1 MNSIASGKV
10 QESSAAFT
18 AAEQGVDGSVR
29 VWQVLLLLAIV
40 LRLVTLPL
48 VPLTDHTE
56 ARYAEIARLMVQ
68 SGDWI
73 SPHITPQEVF
83 WAKPPLST
91 WSQALLMQALG
102 VNEWSGRLAAWLWSL
117 AALASFAWLLRD
129 SVSRVHRWAML
140 TALMLC
146 PMFFICAGAVM
157 TDATLSA
164 CVLLVQAAWWHVLT
178 AKEGDAR
185 RRAGRILALGLG
197 LALLTKGPAAV
208 VLALLPVLMH
218 AGWRRHWSAVMNV
231 LRDPVAW
238 LVWMAVG
245 LPWYVA
251 AELKTPGFIQYFV
264 LGEHVMRFIQPG
276 WKGDR
281 YGFAH
286 AEPLGMIWVF
296 TLVSA
301 LPWFL
306 MAVVRWPWLRF
317 KQGRG
322 AAAATLRQTVGAEL
336 ASYALCIT
344 LAPLLLFSA
353 AGNIIMTY
361 SMTALPGVVLL
372 VFALWPAGSL
382 LKPGV
387 AAVAAA
393 VLALMAWLFV
403 AKVPELSERS
413 SDKVLIQAFERAC
426 GPRVC
431 GLHYED
437 KPPYSAYFYTQG
449 RLYQDMVAQAGA
461 PSFVVRSKAKIPA
474 ADQATLT
481 CNKDA
486 CLLPSSPSQP

>member
-1 MNSIASGKV
+1 MAARSARMPDGVRQRFMNSIASGKV

-185 RRAGRILALGLG
+185 RRAGRILACWAWGWRCSP
-197 LALLTKGPAAV
+197 KGP
-208 VLALLPVLMH
+208 
-218 AGWRRHWSAVMNV
+218 
-231 LRDPVAW
+231 
-238 LVWMAVG
+238 
-245 LPWYVA
+245 
-251 AELKTPGFIQYFV
+251 
-264 LGEHVMRFIQPG
+264 
-276 WKGDR
+276 
-281 YGFAH
+281 
-286 AEPLGMIWVF
+286 
-296 TLVSA
+296 
-301 LPWFL
+301 
-306 MAVVRWPWLRF
+306 
-317 KQGRG
+317 
-322 AAAATLRQTVGAEL
+322 
-336 ASYALCIT
+336 
-344 LAPLLLFSA
+344 
-353 AGNIIMTY
+353 
-361 SMTALPGVVLL
+361 
-372 VFALWPAGSL
+372 
-382 LKPGV
+382 
-387 AAVAAA
+387 
-393 VLALMAWLFV
+393 
-403 AKVPELSERS
+403 
-413 SDKVLIQAFERAC
+413 
-426 GPRVC
+426 
-431 GLHYED
+431 
-437 KPPYSAYFYTQG
+437 
-449 RLYQDMVAQAGA
+449 
-461 PSFVVRSKAKIPA
+461 
-474 ADQATLT
+474 
-481 CNKDA
+481 
-486 CLLPSSPSQP
+486 LPSCWPCCRC

>member
-1 MNSIASGKV
+1 MAIA
-10 QESSAAFT
+10 
-18 AAEQGVDGSVR
+18 VR
-29 VWQVLLLLAIV
+29 LL
-40 LRLVTLPL
+40 TLPL
-48 VPLTDHTE
+48 IPLTDHTE
-56 ARYAEIARLMVQ
+56 ARYAEIARLMAQ
-68 SGDWI
+68 FGDWI

-91 WSQALLMQALG
+91 WSQALLMRWLG

-117 AALASFAWLLRD
+117 MALGCFHWMLRG
-129 SVSRVHRWAML
+129 SVSQAHRLAML
-140 TALMLC
+140 AALMLC

-164 CVLLVQAAWWHVLT
+164 CVLLVQAAWWRVL
-178 AKEGDAR
+178 AAGSADR
-185 RRAGRILALGLG
+185 RRQRRAGRILALGLG
-197 LALLTKGPAAV
+197 LALLTKGPAAA

-218 AGWRRHWSAVMNV
+218 AAWRRHWAAVKLV

-238 LVWMAVG
+238 IIWMAVG

-286 AEPLGMIWVF
+286 AEPLGMIWAF

-301 LPWFL
+301 LPWVL
-306 MAVVRWPWLRF
+306 MAAVRWPWLRW

-322 AAAATLRQTVGAEL
+322 AAAAVLRQAVGSEL

-361 SMTALPGVVLL
+361 SMTALPGMVILA
-372 VFALWPAGSL
+372 FGLWPARSL
-382 LKPGV
+382 QGYRV
-387 AAVAAA
+387 AAGAGA

-403 AKVPELSERS
+403 AKVPAVSERS
-413 SDKVLIQAFERAC
+413 SDKVLIQAYERAC
-426 GPRVC
+426 GPRAC
-431 GLHYED
+431 GLRYED
-437 KPPYSAYFYTQG
+437 KPPYSAFFYTQG
-449 RLYQDMVAQAGA
+449 RLYDGIRAEAGA
-461 PSFVVRSKAKIPA
+461 PTFVVRSKAKIPNA
-474 ADQATLT
+474 ERDTLA

-486 CLLPSSPSQP
+486 CLLPSSELASPAASPLPSTTLKPN